1 MSDGDPPDEEGAGET
16 PGESGSDR
24 TPPADAGQRGDDEG
38 PDAGTDDADGKRADT
53 DATPAVGGPDTRP
66 PDGSTAS
73 DREGYVVPTAAGSD
87 AETAWLRRL
96 SDAGELTPAAVEAML
111 SLHDDRGGRALEA
124 VSEGRVKQYRDF
136 TVVVGHAE
144 EYVVEAGGC
153 TCKDSAYNLDPDDP
167 DDRCWHVLAVAI
179 AERIGEIDH
188 HGMWYSE
195 VREFL

>member
-1 MSDGDPPDEEGAGET
+1 M
-16 PGESGSDR
+16 
-24 TPPADAGQRGDDEG
+24 
-38 PDAGTDDADGKRADT
+38 
-53 DATPAVGGPDTRP
+53 
-66 PDGSTAS
+66 
-73 DREGYVVPTAAGSD
+73 PTAVGSD
-87 AETAWLRRL
+87 AETAWLREL
-96 SDAGELTPAAVEAML
+96 SDAGELTPGAVDTML

>member
-1 MSDGDPPDEEGAGET
+1 
-16 PGESGSDR
+16 
-24 TPPADAGQRGDDEG
+24 
-38 PDAGTDDADGKRADT
+38 
-53 DATPAVGGPDTRP
+53 
-66 PDGSTAS
+66 
-73 DREGYVVPTAAGSD
+73 VPTAIGSD
-87 AETAWLRRL
+87 AETAWLREL
-96 SDAGELTPAAVEAML
+96 ADAGELTPEAVDAML

-136 TVVVGHAE
+136 TIVVGHE
-144 EYVVEAGGC
+144 DEYVVEAGGC